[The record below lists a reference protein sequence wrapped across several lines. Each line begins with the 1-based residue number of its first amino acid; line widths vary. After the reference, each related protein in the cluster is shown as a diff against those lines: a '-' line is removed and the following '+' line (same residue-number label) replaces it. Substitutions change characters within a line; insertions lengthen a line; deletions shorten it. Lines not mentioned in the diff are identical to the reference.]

1 MGGIMRK
8 IIHVDMDAFYAQV
21 EMRDNPALRH
31 IPLILAKDPAKTG
44 GHGVVAT
51 ANYVARQLGV
61 HSAMSAMEAK
71 KLAPKGVF
79 LTPDFTKYR
88 AVSAQ
93 VHEIFHEYTDMIE
106 PIAFDEAYLDVT
118 ENKLGISDPIVLAH
132 RMQQEIW
139 ERLHLT
145 CSTGISYN
153 KFIAKLASEYNK
165 PVGVTIVGQADAVD
179 FLIHQPIGAFRGI
192 GKKTLP
198 QMEALGILTGADL
211 FEQTESFLIQHF
223 GKLGYDLFRRVRGID
238 DRSVQWQQERKSIG
252 KEATYL
258 PPLALP
264 VQINKAF
271 TSLATELVAALQRNQ
286 RHGRTVVLK
295 IRYRD
300 FTTLTKRVTQTD
312 FYPNDVRTFV
322 TTAEE
327 IMASL
332 PNTTQEIRLL
342 GITVTSLAPLT
353 FENINLPL
361 FE

>member
-1 MGGIMRK
+1 MRK

-21 EMRDNPALRH
+21 EMRDNPTLRQV
-31 IPLILAKDPAKTG
+31 PLILAKDPAKTG
-44 GHGVVAT
+44 GHGMVAT
-51 ANYVARQLGV
+51 ANYVARQLGI

-79 LTPDFTKYR
+79 LTPNFTKYKE
-88 AVSAQ
+88 VSAQ
-93 VHEIFHEYTDMIE
+93 VHAIFHEYTEMIE

-118 ENKLGISDPIVLAH
+118 ENKLGIDDPVILAH

-165 PVGVTIVGQADAVD
+165 PVGVTIVRQEDAVD
-179 FLIHQPIGAFRGI
+179 FLTHQPIGAFRGI

-198 QMEALGILTGADL
+198 QMEALDILTGADL
-211 FEQTESFLIQHF
+211 YQQTESFLIQHF
-223 GKLGYDLFRRVRGID
+223 GKLGYDLYRRVRGID
-238 DRSVQWQQERKSIG
+238 DRPVQWQQERKSIG
-252 KEATYL
+252 KESTYL
-258 PPLALP
+258 PPLELPAQIKKAL
-264 VQINKAF
+264 
-271 TSLATELVAALQRNQ
+271 TSLATDLVKAMQRNQ
-286 RHGRTVVLK
+286 RHGRTLVLK
-295 IRYRD
+295 IRYSD

-312 FYPNDVRTFV
+312 FYPNEITPIVQV
-322 TTAEE
+322 AEE
-327 IMASL
+327 IIASL
-332 PNTTQEIRLL
+332 PPTTQAIRLL
-342 GITVTSLAPLT
+342 GVTLTSLAPIT

>member
-1 MGGIMRK
+1 MRK

-21 EMRDNPALRH
+21 EMRDNPTLRQV
-31 IPLILAKDPAKTG
+31 PLILAKDPAKTG

-51 ANYVARQLGV
+51 ANYVARQLGI

-79 LTPDFTKYR
+79 LTPDFTKYKE
-88 AVSAQ
+88 VSAQ
-93 VHEIFHEYTDMIE
+93 VHAIFHEYTEMIE

-118 ENKLGISDPIVLAH
+118 ENKLGIEDPVILAH

-165 PVGVTIVGQADAVD
+165 PVGVTIVRQEDAVD

-198 QMEALGILTGADL
+198 QMEALDILTGADL
-211 FEQTESFLIQHF
+211 YQQTESFLIQHF
-223 GKLGYDLFRRVRGID
+223 GKLGYDLYRRVRGID
-238 DRSVQWQQERKSIG
+238 DRPVQWQQERKSIG
-252 KEATYL
+252 KESTYL
-258 PPLALP
+258 PPLELP
-264 VQINKAF
+264 AQINKAL
-271 TSLATELVAALQRNQ
+271 TSLATDLVKAMQRNQ
-286 RHGRTVVLK
+286 RHGRTIVLK
-295 IRYRD
+295 IRYSD

-312 FYPNDVRTFV
+312 FYPNEITPIVQV
-322 TTAEE
+322 AEE
-327 IMASL
+327 IIASL
-332 PNTTQEIRLL
+332 PPTTQAIRLL
-342 GITVTSLAPLT
+342 GVTLTSLAPIT